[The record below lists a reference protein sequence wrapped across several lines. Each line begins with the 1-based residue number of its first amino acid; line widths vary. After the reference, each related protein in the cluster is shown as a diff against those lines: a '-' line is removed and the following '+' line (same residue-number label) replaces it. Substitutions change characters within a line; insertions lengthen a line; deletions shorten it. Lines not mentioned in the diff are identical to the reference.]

1 MSGDS
6 EVVATVRGV
15 TRVYGRGDDAVT
27 VLAPID
33 LVLHAG
39 TIVVLAGPSGS
50 GKTTLC
56 HLLLGW
62 DEPTTGRIELHP
74 AGVAAASIAPTA
86 GQSWAQ
92 RSCAPQRLALVEHL
106 SVLENLLLPTWT
118 GQLAGRSPTLDELAE
133 VLDIAHL
140 LARRPSELSFGEQQR
155 VAVVRALLGA
165 PRLVVLDEPTGHQ
178 DEEHAGSVLAALRA
192 ARDAGSCVLVS
203 THDPALLAVADQVTN
218 LSAPEPTPI
227 TRP

>member
-1 MSGDS
+1 MS
-6 EVVATVRGV
+6 EAQPIVTVRGV
-15 TRVYGRGDDAVT
+15 SRVFGAGDDAVT

-33 LVLHAG
+33 LDLVAG
-39 TIVVLAGPSGS
+39 TIAVLAGPSGS

-62 DEPTTGRIELHP
+62 DEPTTGRIELHL
-74 AGVAAASIAPTA
+74 GDAAAPSLTPRSPVT
-86 GQSWAQ
+86 WAQ

-118 GQLAGRSPTLDELAE
+118 AGLAGRSPTLDALAGL
-133 VLDIAHL
+133 LDIGHL
-140 LARRPSELSFGEQQR
+140 VARRPTELSFGEQQR
-155 VAVVRALLGA
+155 VAVARAILGA

-178 DEEHAGSVLAALRA
+178 DEEHAGSVLDALRA

-203 THDPALLAVADQVTN
+203 THDPALLAIADQVTR
-218 LSAPEPTPI
+218 LTP
-227 TRP
+227 P

>member
-6 EVVATVRGV
+6 EVVADWSAASHGV
-15 TRVYGRGDDAVT
+15 LGRGDDAVT

-92 RSCAPQRLALVEHL
+92 RSCAPQRQ
-106 SVLENLLLPTWT
+106 P
-118 GQLAGRSPTLDELAE
+118 GRS
-133 VLDIAHL
+133 
-140 LARRPSELSFGEQQR
+140 S
-155 VAVVRALLGA
+155 
-165 PRLVVLDEPTGHQ
+165 
-178 DEEHAGSVLAALRA
+178 
-192 ARDAGSCVLVS
+192 S
-203 THDPALLAVADQVTN
+203 T
-218 LSAPEPTPI
+218 
-227 TRP
+227 